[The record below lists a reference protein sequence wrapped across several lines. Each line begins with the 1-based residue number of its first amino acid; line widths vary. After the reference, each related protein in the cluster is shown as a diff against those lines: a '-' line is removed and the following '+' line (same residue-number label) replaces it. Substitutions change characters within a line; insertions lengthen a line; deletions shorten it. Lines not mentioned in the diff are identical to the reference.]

1 MLDMSSLSG
10 MEGVSLSATKRGEE
24 ALKHKDELLELNHRI
39 EAETLHCIK
48 LKLTYSNI
56 QE

>member
-1 MLDMSSLSG
+1 MSSLSG
-10 MEGVSLSATKRGEE
+10 MEGVSLSATKGGEE
-24 ALKHKDELLELNHRI
+24 ALKHKDEFLELNHRI